1 MMVHII
7 ENTEQHLDY
16 EEMLEKEYGHL
27 KSGVSSAIGYS
38 SVLASCKSECK
49 VYSDANCFGCNC
61 KGGFQ
66 FKTET
71 GDSWNHTERKN
82 FKKNVHILG
91 SQTAEVSGSMTIRR
105 ISARMLW
112 SLQK

>member
-38 SVLASCKSECK
+38 SVLAA
-49 VYSDANCFGCNC
+49 ANLNAKCILRPTVSGATARVVSNLRPR
-61 KGGFQ
+61 
-66 FKTET
+66 
-71 GDSWNHTERKN
+71 HTEREN

-91 SQTAEVSGSMTIRR
+91 SQTAEVSG
-105 ISARMLW
+105 A
-112 SLQK
+112 